1 MSNEVN
7 DASRAGKVCET
18 FRANPANRKWAG
30 SYTENVWSRLG
41 MVKVF
46 KPLTPEDVAALVE
59 ARDLLWDYH
68 HTQHKIYEQR
78 DAARAVYEK
87 LGEELRTVKE
97 VGRKAA
103 AAKTQ
108 TMTLML
114 ADITRLAR
122 RLRVIEHAV
131 NSTRRGF

>member
-68 HTQHKIYEQR
+68 HTQHEVYEQR
-78 DAARAVYEK
+78 DTARAMV
-87 LGEELRTVKE
+87 
-97 VGRKAA
+97 
-103 AAKTQ
+103 
-108 TMTLML
+108 
-114 ADITRLAR
+114 LAR
-122 RLRVIEHAV
+122 LVIENTIRGLVQSEVDVIRSRLRVIESAV
-131 NSTRRGF
+131 KMPGGGQS